1 MQTARRPARGSSWTE
16 WMGTMCVCWS
26 WANVCGSS
34 PSMADTL
41 GTTRRPPQL
50 ACPARKPPADAPAPQ
65 LAFRGKA
72 ERAIAQPRQWETRL
86 GAGISAQRADHLT
99 LVEQTGQRVSLVREA
114 LPVVFGRDALHPPG
128 SLEEVFQEEA
138 GHVLVLGRVLRP
150 ALQQLLHGD
159 GIACVPGLSALPQ
172 E

>member
-1 MQTARRPARGSSWTE
+1 EQ
-16 WMGTMCVCWS
+16 V
-26 WANVCGSS
+26 
-34 PSMADTL
+34 
-41 GTTRRPPQL
+41 
-50 ACPARKPPADAPAPQ
+50 
-65 LAFRGKA
+65 
-72 ERAIAQPRQWETRL
+72 IAQARQSETRL

-172 E
+172 EFAFRCPRTGKTVRAPPRGGDLLRAARVELAAVHHPAQSSVWVAWGITPAPRLRVQL